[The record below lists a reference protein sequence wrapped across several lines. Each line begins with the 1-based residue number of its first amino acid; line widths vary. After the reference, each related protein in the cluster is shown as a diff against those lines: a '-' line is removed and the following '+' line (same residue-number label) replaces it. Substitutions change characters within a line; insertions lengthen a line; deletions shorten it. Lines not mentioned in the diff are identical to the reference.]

1 MHVFCHSANVLIRQI
16 ILIMTFT
23 SGKLRGEGKVE
34 VTVWDLRRGSTL
46 QVAGGSG
53 KNVAQGGCPRAP
65 AAAPLGACLF
75 LCAVGMG
82 AFPHHWWRLNRGDP
96 C

>member
-1 MHVFCHSANVLIRQI
+1 MLIRQI

-23 SGKLRGEGKVE
+23 LGKLRGEGKVE
-34 VTVWDLRRGSTL
+34 VTVGDLWRGWTL

-53 KNVAQGGCPRAP
+53 KNVAQGRCPRAP
-65 AAAPLGACLF
+65 AAAPLGAYLF
-75 LCAVGMG
+75 LCTVGMG
-82 AFPHHWWRLNRGDP
+82 ALPHHWWRLNRGDE